1 MVTPDPSLGPS
12 RSARTSGATQGSH
25 VKLTRVWLFCLSGC
39 LAQAAPAAD
48 DAPAKGQAAPAI
60 ASTAPVADNANALGP
75 DEPITLVIHMAE
87 DCPVCKVWRESS
99 SGFAIAKQLP
109 QTWPHVQ
116 IVFIERKSLN
126 GSETE
131 SLYPK
136 PLRPLYEARKERY
149 QLSPAVPLFEIVLRD
164 TVIFR
169 RSGLPGWSE
178 GVLPTL
184 RRLEEGRE
192 ATRAPV
198 APVAVPR

>member
-1 MVTPDPSLGPS
+1 M
-12 RSARTSGATQGSH
+12 
-25 VKLTRVWLFCLSGC
+25 KLTRVWLFCLSGC
-39 LAQAAPAAD
+39 LAQAAFATA
-48 DAPAKGQAAPAI
+48 DAPAKGQVAPAI
-60 ASTAPVADNANALGP
+60 AGTAAAENANALGP

-99 SGFAIAKQLP
+99 SGFAVAKQLP

-116 IVFIERKSLN
+116 VVFIERKSLN
-126 GSETE
+126 GIETE

-169 RSGLPGWSE
+169 RSGLPSWSE

-184 RRLEEGRE
+184 KRLEEGRE
-192 ATRAPV
+192 ATRTPV
-198 APVAVPR
+198 TQTPVPR